1 MTVMKRSATKAWLI
15 LFLLLIHDGR
25 CIKWLN
31 SMHSIN
37 VKKIFLSQAQLEKLS
52 SYRHYKFIAN
62 RFLSIRRASRTRA
75 IIKLIGGKTIYSSFV
90 IPSTSC
96 QTCCISG
103 GPARQ
108 DLAQIA
114 SKIVYKTMQQLYHCT
129 FYAQR
134 NTLALGRTGDGYSW
148 TKEACTSVKS
158 SGLLERKQA
167 RACRAAPDVMPS
179 LVQAARDTSTVCQQA
194 FRHRRWNC
202 SSIERAPDYTP
213 ELLTGTREQA
223 FVYAMSAAAAVWR
236 LARGCALG
244 SLAAC
249 SCATPPRR
257 EPLNSFKWGGCGDDV
272 RSASR
277 MAKRFLQGATPP
289 GTGLG
294 SSGPAAAGSRLLR
307 RYATAAEV
315 RPRSGGRLPPLYHH
329 DNLLYTTK
337 SPDYCLPDKKRGSLG
352 TVGRQCNGSST
363 GYEGCEYLCCGRGHV
378 TRTEEVLERCDCKYI
393 SCCYVKCKTCRKI
406 MKTYECK

>member
-1 MTVMKRSATKAWLI
+1 MVVTKRSGAKAWL
-15 LFLLLIHDGR
+15 LFFLLLIQGGK
-25 CIKWLN
+25 CIKW
-31 SMHSIN
+31 
-37 VKKIFLSQAQLEKLS
+37 
-52 SYRHYKFIAN
+52 
-62 RFLSIRRASRTRA
+62 
-75 IIKLIGGKTIYSSFV
+75 
-90 IPSTSC
+90 
-96 QTCCISG
+96 
-103 GPARQ
+103 
-108 DLAQIA
+108 
-114 SKIVYKTMQQLYHCT
+114 
-129 FYAQR
+129 
-134 NTLALGRTGDGYSW
+134 LALGRTGDGYTW
-148 TKEACTSVKS
+148 TREACASAKS

-167 RACRAAPDVMPS
+167 RACRATPDVMAS

-257 EPLNSFKWGGCGDDV
+257 EPPNSFKWGGCGDDV

-277 MAKRFLQGATPP
+277 MAKRFLQGSTPP
-289 GTGLG
+289 GTGATAKFMHAVNMHNNRAGRRAVEQSLTLECKCHGVSGSCSVRTCWRGLG

-307 RYATAAEV
+307 RYTSAAEV

-337 SPDYCLPDKKRGSLG
+337 SPDYCLADKKRGSLG
-352 TVGRQCNGSST
+352 TVGR
-363 GYEGCEYLCCGRGHV
+363 
-378 TRTEEVLERCDCKYI
+378 
-393 SCCYVKCKTCRKI
+393 
-406 MKTYECK
+406 

>member
-1 MTVMKRSATKAWLI
+1 MTIIKRSSAKAWL
-15 LFLLLIHDGR
+15 LLLLLLIHDGR
-25 CIKWLN
+25 CIKWL
-31 SMHSIN
+31 
-37 VKKIFLSQAQLEKLS
+37 VLEAPFCRS
-52 SYRHYKFIAN
+52 TMN
-62 RFLSIRRASRTRA
+62 PWVT
-75 IIKLIGGKTIYSSFV
+75 SSFDV
-90 IPSTSC
+90 
-96 QTCCISG
+96 
-103 GPARQ
+103 
-108 DLAQIA
+108 L
-114 SKIVYKTMQQLYHCT
+114 T
-129 FYAQR
+129 FVHEGSVGVLR
-134 NTLALGRTGDGYSW
+134 LMALGRTEDGYTW
-148 TKEACTSVKS
+148 TREACTSAKN

-167 RACRAAPDVMPS
+167 RACRATPDVMPS
-179 LVQAARDTSTVCQQA
+179 LVQAARDTSTVCQQT

-213 ELLTGTREQA
+213 ELLTGMFLLTGTREQA

-257 EPLNSFKWGGCGDDV
+257 EPPSPSALISPSSFTATSVSFGTLSARNSFKWGGCGDDV

-289 GTGLG
+289 GTGATAKFMHAVNMHNNRAGRRSIKVYLCAFYKAVEQSLTLECKCHGVSGSCSVRTCWRGLG

-352 TVGRQCNGSST
+352 TVGRLNCSLDLLI
-363 GYEGCEYLCCGRGHV
+363 Y
-378 TRTEEVLERCDCKYI
+378 
-393 SCCYVKCKTCRKI
+393 
-406 MKTYECK
+406 